1 MAERAAGAG
10 RATVV
15 AGAVIG
21 IALLSAAL
29 LLRDSVDR
37 AAGEM
42 AALRKT
48 LEVAI
53 ETAPSRGGEEERP
66 DPRRRYSVDL
76 EGAPIRG
83 DAAAKLAIVEFSD
96 FECPF
101 CNRVNPTLLT
111 LLEEYDGKVK
121 LAWKHLPLTR
131 IHQRARDAHIASAAA
146 HRQGKFWE
154 MHDKIFAD
162 QRRMAPE
169 RYREYA
175 QELGLD
181 LERFD
186 RDLAD
191 PAVARDVDRDLADAA
206 QLGVTGTPTFLV
218 NGRLVSGALPID
230 TFRALIDGELGAS

>member
-1 MAERAAGAG
+1 
-10 RATVV
+10 
-15 AGAVIG
+15 
-21 IALLSAAL
+21 
-29 LLRDSVDR
+29 
-37 AAGEM
+37 
-42 AALRKT
+42 
-48 LEVAI
+48 
-53 ETAPSRGGEEERP
+53 
-66 DPRRRYSVDL
+66 
-76 EGAPIRG
+76 
-83 DAAAKLAIVEFSD
+83 
-96 FECPF
+96 
-101 CNRVNPTLLT
+101 
-111 LLEEYDGKVK
+111 
-121 LAWKHLPLTR
+121 
-131 IHQRARDAHIASAAA
+131 
-146 HRQGKFWE
+146 